1 MWNNFIHS
9 ILQYPV
15 HRDKF
20 CHSWKFPLTNI
31 SILKLQE
38 ELFNENINVWYI
50 FKGYLYLYCK
60 QMSFFKIRN
69 CKNATIATLDVCKH
83 EIQHDHMYM
92 YHHIPSN
99 PWQNTAAQAWLTW
112 SSCRLFVP
120 NKKKKILLQLTKY
133 VIIYYFKVHL
143 LGKSFMYMYTKHS
156 KWILNLKTLI
166 IYIKKKKPTQL
177 KEKPLDSINI
187 HYPCFIQISSVN
199 AINLWHNRSCEEQIF
214 FLNMKFKQHY
224 LWH

>member
-1 MWNNFIHS
+1 
-9 ILQYPV
+9 
-15 HRDKF
+15 
-20 CHSWKFPLTNI
+20 
-31 SILKLQE
+31 
-38 ELFNENINVWYI
+38 
-50 FKGYLYLYCK
+50 
-60 QMSFFKIRN
+60 MSFFKIRN
-69 CKNATIATLDVCKH
+69 CKNAIIANLDVCKH

-133 VIIYYFKVHL
+133 VIIYYFEVHL

-156 KWILNLKTLI
+156 KWILNLKTFI
-166 IYIKKKKPTQL
+166 IKKKKPTQFK

>member
-1 MWNNFIHS
+1 
-9 ILQYPV
+9 
-15 HRDKF
+15 
-20 CHSWKFPLTNI
+20 
-31 SILKLQE
+31 
-38 ELFNENINVWYI
+38 
-50 FKGYLYLYCK
+50 
-60 QMSFFKIRN
+60 
-69 CKNATIATLDVCKH
+69 
-83 EIQHDHMYM
+83 MYM

-156 KWILNLKTLI
+156 KWILNLKTFI
-166 IYIKKKKPTQL
+166 IKKKKNPTQL

-187 HYPCFIQISSVN
+187 HYPCFIKISPVN
-199 AINLWHNRSCEEQIF
+199 AIHLWHNRSCEEQIF

>member
-1 MWNNFIHS
+1 
-9 ILQYPV
+9 
-15 HRDKF
+15 
-20 CHSWKFPLTNI
+20 
-31 SILKLQE
+31 
-38 ELFNENINVWYI
+38 
-50 FKGYLYLYCK
+50 
-60 QMSFFKIRN
+60 
-69 CKNATIATLDVCKH
+69 
-83 EIQHDHMYM
+83 MYM
-92 YHHIPSN
+92 YHQIPSN

-120 NKKKKILLQLTKY
+120 NKKQILLQLTKY
-133 VIIYYFKVHL
+133 IIIYYFEVHL
-143 LGKSFMYMYTKHS
+143 LGKSYMYTKHS
-156 KWILNLKTLI
+156 KWILNLKTFI
-166 IYIKKKKPTQL
+166 IKKKNPTQL